1 MENTGEKIETN
12 GDLRRARRIAIV
24 LGSSFI
30 ITLISMVYAL
40 VQQTEAKRQE
50 KLANQRQEEILK
62 LRIQL
67 VEVQKMA
74 KEQMVPASK
83 SAEEAFAQKLAVDV
97 VNNQLQVALKEA
109 SMQKRRAEENYQK
122 AKKIK

>member
-1 MENTGEKIETN
+1 MENIVERIKTN
-12 GDLRRARRIAIV
+12 GNLKRARRIALV
-24 LGSSFI
+24 LGIFLV

-50 KLANQRQEEILK
+50 KLATQLQEEVLK
-62 LRIQL
+62 LRIR
-67 VEVQKMA
+67 VVQAQKLA
-74 KEQMVPASK
+74 EEQMQLASK

-97 VNNQLQVALKEA
+97 VNNQLQRALKDA
-109 SMQKRRAEENYQK
+109 SMQKRIAEENYKK